1 MPVPCARCSMP
12 LPKWEL
18 RNGEAAN
25 CTSCGSRNTVR
36 LFPAA
41 LAEATA
47 ARGETALAGDA
58 ACFDHPGK
66 RAVSACQQCGRFVCQ
81 LCAVEFG
88 SGVWCPSCV
97 AASSGK
103 ARSVNSGTSRMLYD
117 TWALFIP
124 FALLVIWPLTILSA
138 PAVVALAIM
147 KWKQPISLVRR
158 NRWRFGVGLAVAL
171 LEGGLWIWG
180 IWYLVAAARMGPKIR
195 PHVDIKPAA
204 VIYDPP
210 AKARTGA

>member
-1 MPVPCARCSMP
+1 MP

-41 LAEATA
+41 LTQGA
-47 ARGETALAGDA
+47 AAHAETALEGEA

-66 RAVSACQQCGRFVCQ
+66 RAVSACRQCGRFVCQ

-88 SGVWCPSCV
+88 EGVWCPSCV
-97 AASSGK
+97 AGSRGTARPAKSEAS
-103 ARSVNSGTSRMLYD
+103 RTLWD
-117 TWALFIP
+117 TWALAIP
-124 FALLVIWPLTILSA
+124 FALLVVWPLTVLSL
-138 PAVVALAIM
+138 PAVAALTFM

-158 NRWRFGVGLAVAL
+158 WRWRFGVGLTAAL
-171 LEGGLWIWG
+171 AEDGLWLWL
-180 IWYLVAAARMGPKIR
+180 IWYFV
-195 PHVDIKPAA
+195 
-204 VIYDPP
+204 
-210 AKARTGA
+210 AKARRGA